1 MIVIDE
7 KELKK
12 LGVAPKLVKEIQKA
26 EVIPLPSIKSAA
38 VDNTKAT
45 QALVEVINK
54 LVNNVNKNKSNSPDL
69 TPIVK
74 AIYNIQETQLNVL
87 QLLEQKIT
95 PQKNNSFEFLVARN
109 KQGFIHKITAKEIN
123 K

>member
-1 MIVIDE
+1 MIVINE

-12 LGVAPKLVKEIQKA
+12 LGVAPKIIKEVKKV
-26 EVIPLPSIKSAA
+26 EVIPSPVKTATT
-38 VDNTKAT
+38 DNTKAT
-45 QALVEVINK
+45 QSLVKVIDT
-54 LVNNVNKNKSNSPDL
+54 LLNNLNKNKTTPPDF
-69 TPIVK
+69 TPIIE